1 MPKGCVSKM
10 GEWLRYTCP
19 LWYTEIRSGRTA
31 ATTEEGAEIAR
42 VQEMPQNGKG
52 LQGGGCLPGTS
63 MQQHQPQVMPTSSLE
78 GCSATAL
85 SPVIAFF
92 AATAVLPSARGT
104 GSLAPVVILLLYPF
118 QLRRKSVYTRLAA
131 APSRHKWPKKWRQ
144 NENSH
149 EVWSRNKSR
158 HD

>member
-1 MPKGCVSKM
+1 MS
-10 GEWLRYTCP
+10 TA
-19 LWYTEIRSGRTA
+19 IRTGRTA
-31 ATTEEGAEIAR
+31 AATEEGAGIAR
-42 VQEMPQNGKG
+42 VQEMLQNGKG
-52 LQGGGCLPGTS
+52 LQGGGWLPGTS

-131 APSRHKWPKKWRQ
+131 APSRHK
-144 NENSH
+144 
-149 EVWSRNKSR
+149 
-158 HD
+158 